1 MVSSSQDLLELEF
14 TFPIDHAKAPITRYA
29 DFLRVLKDLTDL
41 GMPMKCTNEKR
52 KSDNELVV
60 NISLQDPIMYAM
72 INDYINLNNQLSS
85 DKIDKE
91 EYDMELEDSFLKFD
105 IPILP
110 K

>member
-1 MVSSSQDLLELEF
+1 ME
-14 TFPIDHAKAPITRYA
+14 
-29 DFLRVLKDLTDL
+29 
-41 GMPMKCTNEKR
+41 CTNEKR
-52 KSDNELVV
+52 ESDNELVV